1 MESPRNS
8 SYCCTNKSYDPLFS
22 LRSRSITVP
31 ITLITAISTES
42 NQLHLS
48 TRSELANIKLG
59 CLLLQT
65 LSKWTASIMTVPPS
79 AQQIAQLYPWYMM
92 VGVPPLSLYSIRFRE
107 ATFKEESLK
116 KGVGHIQGSKFV
128 LPSQGPQ
135 IENSSLPCISF
146 STPSTPAV
154 LQRKTLITVFPP
166 LPRISTKITTGKRCT

>member
-31 ITLITAISTES
+31 ITLITAITTES

-79 AQQIAQLYPWYMM
+79 AQQIAQLYP
-92 VGVPPLSLYSIRFRE
+92 
-107 ATFKEESLK
+107 
-116 KGVGHIQGSKFV
+116 
-128 LPSQGPQ
+128 
-135 IENSSLPCISF
+135 
-146 STPSTPAV
+146 
-154 LQRKTLITVFPP
+154 
-166 LPRISTKITTGKRCT
+166 